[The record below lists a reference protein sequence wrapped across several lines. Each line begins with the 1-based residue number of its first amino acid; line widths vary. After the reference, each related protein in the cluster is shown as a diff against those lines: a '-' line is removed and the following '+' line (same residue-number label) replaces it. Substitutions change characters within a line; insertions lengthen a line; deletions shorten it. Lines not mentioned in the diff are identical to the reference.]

1 MSYIDQQLL
10 HRSIN
15 RSEPLQSIQLWK
27 VQKNQT
33 RFNCNLSQLSHWI
46 HEFLGILTCSLS
58 IGIKGC
64 HYIVL
69 CFGDLFLFMALWCN
83 AITVRLVTLNYRILS
98 ETGTLSYCIFLLFPP
113 LFSHWRI
120 SCSSC
125 NCDFI
130 LFSLLILFFLLYCS
144 FPHRYAYK
152 LFIFIFFFFLTCLL
166 IFFSQLQDW
175 NNRRQ
180 FTSPSDF
187 HADGVNDFFISQVW
201 SLPTIVL

>member
-1 MSYIDQQLL
+1 MFPLHWDKRLSLYCALL
-10 HRSIN
+10 WGSF
-15 RSEPLQSIQLWK
+15 LVYGFM
-27 VQKNQT
+27 VQCH
-33 RFNCNLSQLSHWI
+33 NCR
-46 HEFLGILTCSLS
+46 
-58 IGIKGC
+58 
-64 HYIVL
+64 
-69 CFGDLFLFMALWCN
+69 
-83 AITVRLVTLNYRILS
+83 RLVTLNYRILS

-113 LFSHWRI
+113 LFSLWRI

-144 FPHRYAYK
+144 FLHRYAYK